1 MQWLDIELEK
11 YDKSGVYPFHMP
23 GHKRKWY
30 PCDITEITGFDN
42 LHNPTGLIREL
53 ELKAAEIYG
62 VRDAF
67 LLVNGSTAGNL
78 ASIMAAVKPGENV
91 LIERDPHKSVHNGI
105 KLAGG
110 TEVIAF
116 ENDGRFIANT
126 SSSTDE
132 LNGKAIVIT
141 TPSYEGVLK
150 DISNAVKIKE
160 ETGAFL
166 IIDSAHGAHLPFM
179 GCDNSSND
187 GRKEKRTFA
196 YCSEYYESLKVAD
209 AITVSLHKTLPA
221 PTQTSLLLLPEGSK
235 LNPEVVREKL
245 RIIETSSPSYLLMA
259 GISRCLRFLEE
270 DAAEEFLRY
279 EDALIEFYNR
289 ETTGTVLV
297 VQESEPEPQEP
308 SPWFDPTKIL
318 IRGGDTGLS
327 GADIFRIL
335 RDEYKIECEMASE
348 DYALAMSTVADTKE
362 DLMRLTEAVKGI
374 ERTTGTVLVIRD
386 CQNLSIPDT
395 ESQEPSPQFNTD
407 IIAPANHPLAEEK
420 RNTKHEH

>member
-1 MQWLDIELEK
+1 
-11 YDKSGVYPFHMP
+11 MP

-221 PTQTSLLLLPEGSK
+221 PTQTSLLLLPEGSR

-245 RIIETSSPSYLLMA
+245 RMIETSSPSYLLMA

-270 DAAEEFLRY
+270 DAAEEFERY
-279 EDALIEFYNR
+279 EEALEEFYNR
-289 ETTGTVLV
+289 GDGSCDSEPVISH
-297 VQESEPEPQEP
+297 ESELGITRTVPGIT
-308 SPWFDPTKIL
+308 DPTKIV

-327 GADIFRIL
+327 GEDIFRIL

-374 ERTTGTVLVIRD
+374 ERTTGTVLVIRN